1 MINLEKGLQDGWNLV
16 NESAYVL
23 KQSEKKR
30 FSVGLFLWYLC
41 IKKNLNVF
49 EPKARNSEQ
58 STICIQS
65 MRVSN
70 GPQRNIGKKKGLS
83 EVR

>member
-30 FSVGLFLWYLC
+30 FSVGIFWYLC
-41 IKKNLNVF
+41 IKK
-49 EPKARNSEQ
+49 
-58 STICIQS
+58 T
-65 MRVSN
+65 
-70 GPQRNIGKKKGLS
+70 
-83 EVR
+83 